1 VTAMCRAE
9 RVVDVDVAEF
19 RQRRA
24 ERIHVFLIRFDLQP
38 VHVRPITSRSE
49 TARCSALSPTNYF
62 NGSRRAIG
70 PVCVSVRVSG

>member
-1 VTAMCRAE
+1 MCRAK

-38 VHVRPITSRSE
+38 VHVRSTTSRSE
-49 TARCSALSPTNYF
+49 TARRSALWSPTNYF